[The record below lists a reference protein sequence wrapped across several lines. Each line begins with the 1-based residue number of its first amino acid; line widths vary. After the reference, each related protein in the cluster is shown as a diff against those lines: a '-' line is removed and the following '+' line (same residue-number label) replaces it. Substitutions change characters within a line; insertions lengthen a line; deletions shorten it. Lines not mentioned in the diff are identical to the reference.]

1 MDYRKSAQGV
11 LDHIGGPSNI
21 VSAAHCATR
30 LRLVIADNSKVD
42 KKAIENVDG
51 VKGCFEA
58 SGQLQVIFG
67 TGIVNHVYD
76 EFIDIAHIEGGTKDD
91 VKEAAAQ
98 KQNWFLRAIKT
109 LGDIFVP
116 IIPAIVASGLL
127 NGLLG
132 GLSSAIPSITQSD
145 TYNIVNLFA
154 GAALSMLPILIAI
167 SAAKKFGG
175 NQFLAAVIG
184 FIMIHPNLINAWN
197 VASLEEAGEKIPQ
210 WSVWFGAWH
219 VNQVGYQG
227 HVIPVIIAIFL
238 MSKLEKWLHKHVP
251 AMIDLFVTPLVSV
264 LVTGYLTLTI
274 IGPVFSTVETWVL
287 HGAQALIGLPFGIGG
302 ILIGGLYAITVVAG
316 LHHMYN
322 MIEAE
327 MCAQAIP
334 KNTWM
339 PIATAANVGQ
349 GAAALAVAVKT
360 KDKKIKSMAAP
371 SSLSA
376 FLGITE
382 PAIFGVNIRFMKP
395 FIAGCIG
402 GAAGGFVAAVS
413 GVYATAYGITGLFG
427 FLITTQST
435 IMYALTM
442 AVSFVVAFIC
452 SYIMYKD
459 PVTEEAEAPV
469 DDRPQVEAG
478 TSEEITAPVS
488 GEIIPLEKVPDQT
501 FASGVLGKGVAIEPS
516 EGKIYAPADGT
527 VTTFFPT
534 KHAIGITTDRGAE
547 ILIHV
552 GLNTVELDG
561 KFFETHTQE
570 NARVKKGDLL
580 LSFDMSEINKAG
592 YKLVTP
598 VLITNADEYSGVESV
613 SQGLIEQG
621 QSLITVRK

>member
-1 MDYRKSAQGV
+1 MDYRKSARGV

-459 PVTEEAEAPV
+459 PVTEEAEALV

-478 TSEEITAPVS
+478 EEEIAAPVN
-488 GEIIPLEKVPDQT
+488 GEVIPLEKVPDQT

-527 VTTFFPT
+527 VTSFFPT

-547 ILIHV
+547 ILVHV

-580 LSFDMSEINKAG
+580 LSFDMGEIKKAG
-592 YKLVTP
+592 YQLVTP
-598 VLITNADEYSGVESV
+598 VLITNAGEYTSVESV

-621 QSLITVRK
+621 QPLITVRK